1 MGFYSGGMKD
11 FRVSRAFVVWLAA
24 VLVYLV
30 AITGRTSFGV
40 SGVFALDRFGVG
52 ASQLAVFA
60 SVQVGVYALSQ
71 IAMGLLIDR
80 FGPRRLLAVGAVVMA
95 LGQVWL
101 GLASSFGWALAA
113 RVLIGVGDASAFL
126 SVMRLI
132 PEWFSLRRAPLVAQT
147 SAALGQLGQFLS
159 AVPFLALLKVEGW
172 TVAFVSLGAVGVL
185 VGLAAWLLVRDSPR
199 AGVTRSIPVVVPFGV
214 RLGRVL
220 RSPVCWQAFFV
231 HWMGLLPLLVFALL
245 WGVPLMTLGLGW
257 SAEVAGL
264 VLVLCTA
271 VNVVAGPLL
280 GAVSPRL
287 GGRRELVAVALSGSI
302 VVGFL
307 VFFTVGGYAGWW
319 LILAVVLLGCFSP
332 ASNYGFD
339 TVRERLDGQILATGT
354 GLANMG
360 GFTAGMLAA
369 QLVGALLE
377 WRGDFSVESFALA
390 WWALPAVWLLGLL
403 GFWVSRRK
411 VLASGC

>member
-1 MGFYSGGMKD
+1 M
-11 FRVSRAFVVWLAA
+11 SRAFVVWLIA

-30 AITGRTSFGV
+30 AILGRTSFGV

-52 ASQLAVFA
+52 ASQLAVFT

-71 IAMGLLIDR
+71 IVMGLLIDR

-95 LGQVWL
+95 LGQIWL
-101 GLASSFGWALAA
+101 GLTSSFGWALAA

-126 SVMRLI
+126 SVMRLV
-132 PEWFSLRRAPLVAQT
+132 PEWFSLKRAPLIAQT

-159 AVPFLALLKVEGW
+159 AVPFLALLKVQGW

-185 VGLAAWLLVRDSPR
+185 VALAAWVVVRNSPR
-199 AGVTRSIPVVVPFGV
+199 AGLTRSIPVVAPFST

-231 HWMGLLPLLVFALL
+231 HWMGLVPLIVFTLL

-257 SAEVAGL
+257 SAEVAGM

-271 VNVVAGPLL
+271 INVVSGPLL
-280 GAVSPRL
+280 GALSPRL
-287 GGRRELVAVALSGSI
+287 GARRELVAVAMSASI
-302 VVGFL
+302 VLSFVA
-307 VFFTVGGYAGWW
+307 FFTVGAYAGW
-319 LILAVVLLGCFSP
+319 LLVLSVILLGCFTP

-339 TVRERLDGQILATGT
+339 TVRERLEGQVLAAGT

-360 GFTAGMLAA
+360 GFTAGMMAA

-377 WRGDFSVESFALA
+377 WRGDFSMASFTVA
-390 WWALPAVWLLGLL
+390 WWAVPAVWLAGLV

-411 VLASGC
+411 VLASGD